1 MDYMNEKIAAV
12 GDRDSV
18 IAFQALGIEAICVK
32 DAEESAKAIFQLAK
46 KGCAVIFITEQ
57 TAEMI
62 PEMISRYDAQPYPA
76 IIPIPSNQ
84 GGTGMGMAQLK
95 KNVEKALGAD
105 ILFGKEG
112 SK

>member
-1 MDYMNEKIAAV
+1 MRKIAAV

-18 IAFQALGIEAICVK
+18 LGFKALSIDVYPVTNDEEAARTVF
-32 DAEESAKAIFQLAK
+32 ALAREEY
-46 KGCAVIFITEQ
+46 AVIFITEQ

-105 ILFGKEG
+105 ILFGK
-112 SK
+112 